1 MIKIKRRCFSM
12 LLAFSVAL
20 ILNLQIVSA
29 QEIQLQLQPQII
41 FENPDLNVPNDVI
54 QELIEENPSAGQI
67 IISEYKNINNEKS
80 IVAIQQYNEP
90 VLKLLV
96 GDYYSNV
103 NKTTTS
109 YGVYVKDSFVTS
121 VARGQTQTLSSS
133 WSSTLSCEISGD
145 ISSASLGITKSI
157 TKSYSKSDTFSGPPE
172 NSYYNCREFRVK
184 FYENRGTYTAV
195 LNSRFPGTS
204 IYIKINESGTWS
216 EPTYYLAYSVDKNI

>member
-1 MIKIKRRCFSM
+1 MYAIRSYYGRASPEP
-12 LLAFSVAL
+12 LSRTPPAVA
-20 ILNLQIVSA
+20 
-29 QEIQLQLQPQII
+29 
-41 FENPDLNVPNDVI
+41 
-54 QELIEENPSAGQI
+54 
-67 IISEYKNINNEKS
+67 
-80 IVAIQQYNEP
+80 
-90 VLKLLV
+90 
-96 GDYYSNV
+96 
-103 NKTTTS
+103 
-109 YGVYVKDSFVTS
+109 

-204 IYIKINESGTWS
+204 IF
-216 EPTYYLAYSVDKNI
+216 V